1 MGIFSHFRKKDRQA
15 SVVEEQVSSDGER
28 AGSRHH
34 TVFDDTLDSLSD
46 PSTIQRDIARATALK
61 IDAIESEMTLEF
73 VNTTQIGN
81 SGAPVGGDSPRAGAN
96 EKAGLGAATLPGFEA
111 TLSFT
116 QEPTKPTAESAPKLV
131 TAVDS
136 ADSMAELPSAPALE
150 EAAILFASNQTAVA
164 QQILQEAIQDDTL
177 GPAAALAWSML
188 FDLHQVMGQREQFDA
203 LSIAYAG
210 KFEMSPPTWR
220 DAPALAPSY
229 RAASDQP
236 AAAPSVAFSG
246 VLNAQSVKQL
256 ARAQKL
262 AENHAQLRLEF
273 SRVSAVDPVG
283 CGLLLRVLKRLQKAG
298 LELVLVGAPELAN
311 KIRAILAVGRRDETE
326 VPWLLL
332 LELLQLLNREKEFE
346 EASIDYCVTFEVSP
360 PAFAAPKTRISTAQD
375 EAPAEAG
382 ATGIFLMP
390 QVIEGDTEQLLS
402 AIASYAE
409 QHQPAI
415 LDCQQLARI
424 DFSTAGPLLSGL
436 SAQPG
441 KTIELHNLNH
451 LVIALLQALGLQGIV
466 RIIPR
471 KN

>member
-1 MGIFSHFRKKDRQA
+1 VGIFSHFRKKNRQP
-15 SVVEEQVSSDGER
+15 SVVEEQASSDGER
-28 AGSRHH
+28 AGGRHH
-34 TVFDDTLDSLSD
+34 TVMGDTLDSLSD

-61 IDAIESEMTLEF
+61 IDAIESEMALEF

-81 SGAPVGGDSPRAGAN
+81 SVAPVGGDNPRTGTG
-96 EKAGLGAATLPGFEA
+96 KIAGLGTTTLPAFEA
-111 TLSFT
+111 TLPLI
-116 QEPTKPTAESAPKLV
+116 QEEATPMAKSASKLEKV
-131 TAVDS
+131 VNSVDS
-136 ADSMAELPSAPALE
+136 MTELPSAPALE

-164 QQILQEAIQDDTL
+164 QQILQEAIQDNTL

-210 KFEMSPPTWR
+210 KFEMSPPAWL
-220 DAPALAPSY
+220 DAPALATSY

-236 AAAPSVAFSG
+236 ATAPSVAFSG
-246 VLNAQSVKQL
+246 VLDAQSAKQL

-262 AENHAQLRLEF
+262 SESHALLRLEF

-283 CGLLLRVLKRLQKAG
+283 CGLLLRVLKKLQKAG

-326 VPWLLL
+326 APWLLL
-332 LELLQLLNREKEFE
+332 LEILQLLNREEEFE
-346 EASIDYCVTFEVSP
+346 EVSIDYCVTFEVSP
-360 PAFAAPKTRISTAQD
+360 PAFVAPKTRVSTAQE

-390 QVIEGDTEQLLS
+390 QVIEGNTEQLLN
-402 AIASYAE
+402 AIASYVQ

-424 DFSTAGPLLSGL
+424 DFSTAGPLLGDL
-436 SAQPG
+436 SAQHG
-441 KTIELHNLNH
+441 KMIELHNLNH
-451 LVIALLQALGLQGIV
+451 LIIALLQALGLQGSV